1 MSLLQ
6 ELQRRNVIRV
16 ATAYIVVAW
25 LITQVVETIFPAFG
39 FSDKAVRTV
48 VIVFSIGFIPALIAA
63 WVFELTPEGLKL
75 DKNID
80 QSSGSSRKKSHSLD
94 RLIIVVLVLGVT
106 YFALDKFVLAPERAE
121 DREAAVAEQ
130 AKAEAIV
137 GYYGNRSI
145 AVLPFVNMSS
155 DSEQEYFAEGISE
168 EILNLLAHIRE
179 LRVISRS
186 SAFAMKGMNLEIP
199 EIAERLGVAH
209 ILEGSVR
216 KSGNMVRVTA
226 QLIEAHTD
234 THLWSQ
240 TYDRELENLFAIQD
254 EIAADVAS
262 NLQIKLLK
270 PLPQSRVVDPE
281 VYGLTRQASQIQEVR
296 SQGLGGKMK
305 LLLDRALA
313 IDPDYIPALELMTYA
328 NYFLEKD
335 GVIDSPKY
343 EERYEET
350 KRRILSLE
358 PDNGFIDSTE
368 AFRAAYT
375 ESDLQKAAALFESAM
390 RKDPADP
397 NIMRLAGVF
406 ARHLGR
412 SEDSIRILQ
421 HVAAID
427 PLCFQCL
434 YQLSRSYLY
443 SEQYEKAENARTRY
457 LATGGSGGHLHYSLI
472 KVLQGD
478 PEFGLR
484 ILEPLPHDHDQID
497 TSRAIAL
504 FSLGNHIAAQ
514 EHLDHLLASDD
525 PIAVAHAIELSAWM
539 GQNDLAFELSASPE
553 AESIWFGSGEIFN
566 PVYQKLWSDPRWDEF
581 RKSIGMSRERLDAI
595 EFKFQL
601 PE

>member
-25 LITQVVETIFPAFG
+25 LIIQVVETIFPAFG
-39 FSDKAVRTV
+39 FSDKAVRIV
-48 VIVFSIGFIPALIAA
+48 VIVFSIGFVPALIAA
-63 WVFELTPEGLKL
+63 WAFELTSDGLKL
-75 DKNID
+75 DKD
-80 QSSGSSRKKSHSLD
+80 VDHPSSSSPKQRHTLD
-94 RLIIVVLVLGVT
+94 RLIIVILVLGVT

-121 DREAAVAEQ
+121 DRESAVAEQ

-199 EIAERLGVAH
+199 KIAERLGVAH

-216 KSGNMVRVTA
+216 KSGNTVRVTA

-240 TYDRELENLFAIQD
+240 TYDRELDNLFAIQD

-281 VYGLTRQASQIQEVR
+281 VYALTRQASQIQEVR
-296 SQGLGGKMK
+296 PEGVGGKMK

-313 IDPDYIPALELMTYA
+313 VDPDYVPALELTTYA
-328 NYFLEKD
+328 DFFLEYE
-335 GVIDSPKY
+335 GVIDSQES
-343 EERYEET
+343 EERYEVV
-350 KRRILSLE
+350 KRKILDLE
-358 PDNGFIDSTE
+358 PDNGFIDSSD
-368 AFRAAYT
+368 AWQAAYK
-375 ESDLQKAAALFESAM
+375 ENDPEKAAKLFASAM

-397 NIMRLAGVF
+397 NVMRLAGIF

-412 SEDSIRILQ
+412 MDDSIRILQ

-427 PLCFQCL
+427 PLCFLCL

-484 ILEPLPHDHDQID
+484 ILEPLPNDHLQID

-504 FSLGNHIAAQ
+504 FSLGNRVAAQ

-525 PIAVAHAIELSAWM
+525 PDAVAHAIELSAWM

-553 AESIWFGSGEIFN
+553 AASIWFGSGKIFN
-566 PVYQKLWSDPRWDEF
+566 PVYQKLRADPRWDEF

-595 EFKFQL
+595 EFEFQL
-601 PE
+601 PD